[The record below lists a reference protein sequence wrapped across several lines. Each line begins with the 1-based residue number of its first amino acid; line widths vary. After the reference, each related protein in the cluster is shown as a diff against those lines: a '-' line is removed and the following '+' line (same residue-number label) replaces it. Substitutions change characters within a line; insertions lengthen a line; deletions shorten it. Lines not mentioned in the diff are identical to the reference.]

1 VEAEAVRLDEQVARL
16 GHDLEVGTPDA
27 EPSQTAPRRLPRRRK
42 SIIKAGMS
50 NDGGRADVGLIGLA
64 VMGQNLVL
72 NMADHGFRV
81 AVFNRTTET
90 MEKFVAAHPDTPGGL
105 VGCTTLE
112 EFVATLAR
120 PRKIVLLVKAGPAV
134 DALAEQLLPLLER
147 GDILIDGGNSLWT
160 DTIRREKDLAAKGI
174 RFVGSGVSGGEE
186 GARFGPSLMPGG
198 TREAWRE
205 IEPIWTAIAA
215 KVDEKTGKP
224 IEGAAPGKPVQGG
237 VSCTTYIGPDGAGHY
252 VKMVHNGIEYGDMQL
267 IAEAYGLLRGLL
279 GLDPGELADVF
290 AEWNEGDLDS
300 FLVQVTSEV
309 LRQRDPAKP
318 KRYLVDA
325 ILDSAGQKG
334 TGRWTAVN
342 ALDSGIP
349 ATTITEAVFARALS
363 ALKDQRVAASKKLRG
378 PEFSYRGGKKALIDA
393 VRDALYCSKICSYA
407 QGFALMAAAQEEY
420 GWKLA
425 FGEIASIWRGGCI
438 IRARFLQKITEAYD
452 RDPALVNLLLDP
464 FFRKKVQAAQASWRK
479 VVALAAQ
486 AGVAAPAFMSA
497 LAYYDG
503 YRSAVLPAN
512 LVQAQRDY
520 FGAHTYERVDAPR
533 GKHFHVDWPNP
544 KRPQLDA

>member
-1 VEAEAVRLDEQVARL
+1 
-16 GHDLEVGTPDA
+16 
-27 EPSQTAPRRLPRRRK
+27 
-42 SIIKAGMS
+42 MS
-50 NDGGRADVGLIGLA
+50 NDGGSANVGLIGLA

-81 AVFNRTTET
+81 AVYNRTTET
-90 MEKFVAAHPDTPGGL
+90 MRRFVEQHPDTPGGL
-105 VGCTTLE
+105 VGCETLE
-112 EFVATLAR
+112 QFVGALEG

-134 DALAEQLLPLLER
+134 DAIIEQLVPLLDP
-147 GDILIDGGNSLWT
+147 GDVLVDGGNSLWT
-160 DTIRREKDLAAKGI
+160 DTIRREKELAAKQI

-198 TREAWRE
+198 TLEAWRA

-237 VSCTTYIGPDGAGHY
+237 VPCTTYIGPDGSGHY

-267 IAEAYGLLRGLL
+267 IAEAYALLRGLL

-290 AEWNEGDLDS
+290 AAWNEGDLDS
-300 FLVQVTSEV
+300 FLIQVASEV
-309 LRQRDPAKP
+309 LRQRDPAKR

-342 ALDSGIP
+342 ALDTGVP
-349 ATTITEAVFARALS
+349 ATTITAAVFARALS

-378 PEFSYRGGKKALIDA
+378 PDFTYRGGKRALMDA

-407 QGFALMAAAQEEY
+407 QGFALMGAAQREY
-420 GWKLA
+420 GWQLD
-425 FGEIASIWRGGCI
+425 FGKIASIWRGGCI
-438 IRARFLQKITEAYD
+438 IRARFLQKITDAYD
-452 RDPALVNLLLDP
+452 RDPGLVNLLLDP
-464 FFRKKVQAAQASWRK
+464 YFRRKVQAGQESWRR

-486 AGVAAPAFMSA
+486 AGIAAPGFMSA

-512 LVQAQRDY
+512 LIQAQRDY

-533 GKHFHVDWPNP
+533 GKHFHIDWPNP
-544 KRPQLDA
+544 ARPQLEA